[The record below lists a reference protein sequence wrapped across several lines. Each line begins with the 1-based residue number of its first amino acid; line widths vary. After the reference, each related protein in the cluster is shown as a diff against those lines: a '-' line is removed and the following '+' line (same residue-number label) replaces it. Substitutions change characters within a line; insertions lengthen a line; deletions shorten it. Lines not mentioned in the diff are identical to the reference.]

1 MDEPTRGVDVGAK
14 AEIHNLIRGL
24 AAEGRA
30 VLLISSDL
38 PELLALA
45 TRILVMREGQIT
57 GELPRQATEEQT
69 MRLMSGVAAA

>member
-1 MDEPTRGVDVGAK
+1 VDVGAK